1 MKKENRKLVSFTLD
15 LSTINSLEEYSKTY
29 GINKSRVVEDA
40 LIESMERRDE
50 MNKLDILNYRIATF
64 KELQSIGG
72 IKKDWLLKN
81 ILKID
86 EYEE

>member
-1 MKKENRKLVSFTLD
+1 MEKENRKLVSFTLN
-15 LSTINSLEEYSKTY
+15 LSTINSLEEYSKTH
-29 GINKSRVVEDA
+29 GINKSRVVENA
-40 LIESMERRDE
+40 LIESMEKRE
-50 MNKLDILNYRIATF
+50 EINKLEILNYRISTF